1 MCSVAWCSPSISCC
15 SGGDIGLP
23 LAAGDDSRR
32 PAAFAYLALQ
42 GTTHDIGHWTGL
54 GIVQCTRCKPCYID
68 CCGHLPLDMSPR
80 NSLFNEAATVKLK
93 DVCLSWVLEVKS
105 ETATWKND
113 TLKRKSKT
121 VTTRRQSS
129 WLDIQ
134 ELVWAWE
141 RSLARRNSASHWKIV
156 D

>member
-1 MCSVAWCSPSISCC
+1 MLRGVAQASPAVQEGTLDFHWQQGTTPGALRHLHTWHCR
-15 SGGDIGLP
+15 GQPMTLDIGLD
-23 LAAGDDSRR
+23 LEFR
-32 PAAFAYLALQ
+32 
-42 GTTHDIGHWTGL
+42 
-54 GIVQCTRCKPCYID
+54 CTRCKLCYID

-93 DVCLSWVLEVKS
+93 DVCLSFVLEVKS
-105 ETATWKND
+105 ETAIERNA
-113 TLKRKSKT
+113 LERKSKT
-121 VTTRRQSS
+121 VNTQRQSS